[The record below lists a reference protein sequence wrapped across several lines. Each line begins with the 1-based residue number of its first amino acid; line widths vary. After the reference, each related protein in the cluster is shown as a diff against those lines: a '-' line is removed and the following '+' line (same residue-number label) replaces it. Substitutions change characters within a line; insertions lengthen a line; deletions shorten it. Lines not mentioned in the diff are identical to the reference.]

1 MAVCDKRSS
10 RHPRLTALAVRA
22 LPRDA
27 IRMQA
32 PFDTVGAIL
41 SALLLG
47 STIMAAN
54 SLQNATY
61 QFGSLC
67 WMALALR

>member
-1 MAVCDKRSS
+1 
-10 RHPRLTALAVRA
+10 
-22 LPRDA
+22 
-27 IRMQA
+27 MQA

-54 SLQNATY
+54 SLQNATS

-67 WMALALR
+67 WMALAARHGFYLANPPHGFSLTAAEHV